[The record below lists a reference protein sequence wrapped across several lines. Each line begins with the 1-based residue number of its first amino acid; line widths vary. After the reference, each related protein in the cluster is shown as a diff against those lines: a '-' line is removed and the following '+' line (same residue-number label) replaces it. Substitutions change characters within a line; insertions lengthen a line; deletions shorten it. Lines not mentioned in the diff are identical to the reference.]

1 MKKKINNMLF
11 FKLNILGLLIVFF
24 STFLNAAEKIPEDV
38 SKKIKS
44 TLKLSRPDL
53 KFDNIERTK
62 IPNLYLIKV
71 DPDQYF
77 YTNENGEY
85 LIVGDMYQAK
95 PFGFIPV
102 VSDSILDMRKN
113 IIKEI
118 PKSNMIIFPS
128 VGETMK
134 TLYVFTDVDCHFC
147 RKFHNETLPDLTL
160 AGVEIRYLAFPRAG
174 LDSESYKKMASAWC
188 AEDKNG
194 ALSSLKKSELI
205 DEYVCKK
212 NPIRNQ
218 LDLGLEIGITGTPA
232 MLTEDGILLVGY
244 RSAKKLL
251 EIISSY

>member
-77 YTNENGEY
+77 YT
-85 LIVGDMYQAK
+85 K